1 MKVEIDI
8 DDDMF
13 DELFRAQLV
22 DHYFMVSNDLKG
34 TPHPDDLKW
43 LRPVKDAL
51 YTLLTLYY
59 STQSQ
64 RVEFLQQVE
73 ENENGNQTDS

>member
-8 DDDMF
+8 NDDMF
-13 DELFRAQLV
+13 DELFRSQLV
-22 DHYFMVSNDLKG
+22 EHYFMLSADLNEVL
-34 TPHPDDLKW
+34 HPEDEKW
-43 LRPVKDAL
+43 MRPVKDAL

-64 RVEFLQQVE
+64 RDEFLEQVKE
-73 ENENGNQTDS
+73 FEDGR